1 MVSFLQAG
9 IFVGLIGIVIMSII
23 YFKLKKVE

>member
-1 MVSFLQAG
+1 MVGFLQAG

-23 YFKLKKVE
+23 HFKLKKEE

>member
-1 MVSFLQAG
+1 MVVFLQAG

-23 YFKLKKVE
+23 HFKLKKEE